1 VNRWQKVAVAIGAVA
16 GAAVVGPRLLWF
28 RRRPL
33 PEGFVCETLD
43 GNAASGDVNLAVA
56 RYQAGRDRLV
66 IVVHGL
72 LKSMNS
78 PSIVATL
85 AALRD
90 HVDVVALD
98 LAGHGQSSGE
108 CVLSPL
114 AGAAQIESLVNE
126 ARASGYRQ
134 VALLGCSFGAAA
146 AIRAAAQGVPVDA
159 VVAVSSP
166 AAPLH
171 TLMTRGQRSS
181 GLWRP
186 WAWLMGTRLGRELDP
201 GPWPINYVADVA
213 PVPLLI
219 VHEGWDTLVPREH
232 SETLYAVARP
242 PKRFLDVPHGLHADP
257 LPSLDAIIAWL
268 DEVMGV
274 PRARRCSEPE
284 DAGATNDASVEKE
297 SHG

>member
-1 VNRWQKVAVAIGAVA
+1 MKRWHKAALAIGAVA
-16 GAAVVGPRLLWF
+16 GATVIGPRLLWF
-28 RRRPL
+28 RRHPL
-33 PEGFVCETLD
+33 PEGFVREALD
-43 GNAASGDVNLAVA
+43 SEAEYGDVELAVA
-56 RYQAGRDRLV
+56 HYRTGRDRLI

-72 LKSMNS
+72 GKSMNS

-108 CVLSPL
+108 CVLSPP
-114 AGAAQIESLVNE
+114 AGAAQIESLVKD

-146 AIRAAAQGVPVDA
+146 SIRAAAQGVPVDA

-166 AAPLH
+166 AVPLYSI
-171 TLMTRGQRSS
+171 MSRGQRSP

-186 WAWLMGTRLGRELDP
+186 WAWLMGTRLGYELDP

-219 VHEGWDTLVPREH
+219 IHSGWDTLVPREH

-257 LPSLDAIIAWL
+257 LPALDAIIAWL
-268 DEVMGV
+268 DEVM
-274 PRARRCSEPE
+274 
-284 DAGATNDASVEKE
+284 SVL
-297 SHG
+297 